1 MTYKTR
7 VKHRPNAVSLL
18 SKYSSITAGFQGLH
32 GVVFLHRRNPGADVR
47 SCGLGS
53 SLPKQRVCCLDICHA
68 DKPEANGGIIRHLM
82 CYGKQERLLCLSLCP
97 SVLCLSPPTL
107 TENEDPNQPTGV
119 NAARAVTNKFVM
131 NDFRVTSPTL
141 PHAPTPPGLRVPL
154 LQKPLFQAV
163 LPHKQALLFTHTLLL
178 PAVQHNP
185 RDRNYNKSPPPVL
198 PCPLIST
205 VGAVHRDS
213 LTAAALSDSAVYH
226 WLWETFSNCCLKPE
240 MMVVL
245 SSLSFY
251 LTFALLDC
259 GLNVH
264 KQCSKLVPSD
274 CQPDLRRIKKVFSC
288 DLTTL
293 VKAHN
298 ATRPMVVDMCI
309 REIELRGRSIT
320 YCW

>member
-47 SCGLGS
+47 SCGLCC

-82 CYGKQERLLCLSLCP
+82 CYGNQERLLCLSLCP

-131 NDFRVTSPTL
+131 NDFRVTSPNL
-141 PHAPTPPGLRVPL
+141 PHTPTPPGLRVPL

-163 LPHKQALLFTHTLLL
+163 LPHKQALLFTHTAFASC
-178 PAVQHNP
+178 PAQSTWP
-185 RDRNYNKSPPPVL
+185 KLQQEPPA
-198 PCPLIST
+198 S
-205 VGAVHRDS
+205 
-213 LTAAALSDSAVYH
+213 AALSADIHRWRSTPRQLNSSCTV
-226 WLWETFSNCCLKPE
+226 WLC
-240 MMVVL
+240 
-245 SSLSFY
+245 SLS
-251 LTFALLDC
+251 LTLGNLFKLL
-259 GLNVH
+259 
-264 KQCSKLVPSD
+264 S
-274 CQPDLRRIKKVFSC
+274 
-288 DLTTL
+288 
-293 VKAHN
+293 
-298 ATRPMVVDMCI
+298 
-309 REIELRGRSIT
+309 
-320 YCW
+320 

>member
-47 SCGLGS
+47 SCGLCC

-131 NDFRVTSPTL
+131 NDFRVTSPT
-141 PHAPTPPGLRVPL
+141 PPRRLVYEYHSFKNLYFKLCCHTSRHYFL
-154 LQKPLFQAV
+154 
-163 LPHKQALLFTHTLLL
+163 HTLLL

-226 WLWETFSNCCLKPE
+226 
-240 MMVVL
+240 
-245 SSLSFY
+245 
-251 LTFALLDC
+251 
-259 GLNVH
+259 
-264 KQCSKLVPSD
+264 
-274 CQPDLRRIKKVFSC
+274 
-288 DLTTL
+288 
-293 VKAHN
+293 
-298 ATRPMVVDMCI
+298 
-309 REIELRGRSIT
+309 
-320 YCW
+320 